1 MNYSKIYSDLMR
13 MASTRTKPD
22 CYTERHHKTPK
33 CAGGD
38 DSIDNIVYLTAR
50 EHYVAHWLL
59 AKMYDGQGSIGMKM
73 AYAFN
78 MMHNDNKAR
87 NGARYRTSRGF
98 ESMRKLWSKNH
109 HAKLPENRLRQSENS
124 KRARAE
130 KPESFLFLHTD
141 EYRSKLS
148 EIAKTRLRSLTP
160 EQLSERMAKSTG
172 SCDHIARGKSISAG
186 KKGKIPQNG
195 PAEELK
201 YGQMSDD
208 EFSTY
213 IEGRPKN
220 VRSRMTNRRNAY
232 LRKQNEHGNDDSR
245 VFAETR

>member
-1 MNYSKIYSDLMR
+1 
-13 MASTRTKPD
+13 
-22 CYTERHHKTPK
+22 
-33 CAGGD
+33 
-38 DSIDNIVYLTAR
+38 
-50 EHYVAHWLL
+50 
-59 AKMYDGQGSIGMKM
+59 MKM
-73 AYAFN
+73 SYAFN

-220 VRSRMTNRRNAY
+220 VRSRMTNRRNTY